1 VFVQRARTTERQR
14 QTPGQTTCRICAR
27 ACSRNPPNTPS
38 HGGAATVTGCLCDG
52 NSRCKQPGA
61 DCQRTGSPQDQRVW
75 HFGAAEPA
83 AGRRGRTARK
93 GEGAWHFG
101 AAQCCAGC
109 RRADGPIEPT
119 ARTSCPTLLC
129 LCAGIR
135 SIFTNDAR
143 KHTNHN
149 SRVYF
154 LWSLT
159 PELTGAGGRQ
169 AAGHQYWPIKWR
181 SHGQCWRPR

>member
-1 VFVQRARTTERQR
+1 VQRARTTERYR

-27 ACSRNPPNTPS
+27 ACARNPPNTPS

-61 DCQRTGSPQDQRVW
+61 DCLRTGSPQGQRVW
-75 HFGAAEPA
+75 HFGAAQRE
-83 AGRRGRTARK
+83 
-93 GEGAWHFG
+93 
-101 AAQCCAGC
+101 AGC
-109 RRADGPIEPT
+109 RRADGPIEPST
-119 ARTSCPTLLC
+119 RTSSPTPVC

-135 SIFTNDAR
+135 SIFANEAR

-159 PELTGAGGRQ
+159 PELTGAGGPIGPQ
-169 AAGHQYWPIKWR
+169 GTNIGHENGEAMANVGVRVERFVRLGRVGRFWQVH
-181 SHGQCWRPR
+181 SN

>member
-1 VFVQRARTTERQR
+1 MPAESLVATYVCMNSCSCSGPGKANARRKHRAKPHSSFAPEPAHGTR
-14 QTPGQTTCRICAR
+14 P
-27 ACSRNPPNTPS
+27 PS

-61 DCQRTGSPQDQRVW
+61 DCLRTGSPQGQRVW
-75 HFGAAEPA
+75 HFGAAQRE
-83 AGRRGRTARK
+83 
-93 GEGAWHFG
+93 
-101 AAQCCAGC
+101 AGC
-109 RRADGPIEPT
+109 RRADGPIEPST
-119 ARTSCPTLLC
+119 RTSSPTPVC

-135 SIFTNDAR
+135 SIFANEAR

-159 PELTGAGGRQ
+159 PELTGAGGRK
-169 AAGHQYWPIKWR
+169 AAGHQHWPIKWR